1 MPNKHIKI
9 EPTTIEEE
17 YKTYTT
23 KSVLRLVPSRNYNN
37 QKFICK
43 VSHPTLPDGHKKY
56 SLNISVQCKCQDPAV
71 NWNETIKCYR
81 IFLFRSTNRA
91 SNHTLFQKWPSK
103 LCCRWESSSKT
114 NLEIFSIPWA
124 NTNQNL
130 RKLAKISHSR
140 W

>member
-56 SLNISVQCKCQDPAV
+56 SLNISVQCKCHDPAV
-71 NWNETIKCYR
+71 NHKMLLDRFIQIHQQSLKSHL
-81 IFLFRSTNRA
+81 I
-91 SNHTLFQKWPSK
+91 SK
-103 LCCRWESSSKT
+103 VA
-114 NLEIFSIPWA
+114 F
-124 NTNQNL
+124 
-130 RKLAKISHSR
+130 
-140 W
+140 

>member
-1 MPNKHIKI
+1 MTMGTFECFFENGRKDVPNKHIKI

-56 SLNISVQCKCQDPAV
+56 SLNISVQCKCHELVGD
-71 NWNETIKCYR
+71 
-81 IFLFRSTNRA
+81 
-91 SNHTLFQKWPSK
+91 
-103 LCCRWESSSKT
+103 
-114 NLEIFSIPWA
+114 
-124 NTNQNL
+124 
-130 RKLAKISHSR
+130 
-140 W
+140 

>member
-9 EPTTIEEE
+9 EPITTEEE

-71 NWNETIKCYR
+71 NWDETINFHETRFIQIHQQSLKSHL
-81 IFLFRSTNRA
+81 I
-91 SNHTLFQKWPSK
+91 SK
-103 LCCRWESSSKT
+103 VA
-114 NLEIFSIPWA
+114 F
-124 NTNQNL
+124 
-130 RKLAKISHSR
+130 
-140 W
+140 